1 MKIVVDSVEVVRN
14 YIRDFGRKLKIRKE
28 NSYLEIRKL
37 EDELSASIEHAPE
50 QDHTTT
56 RVAGQFAWK
65 FWLIG
70 AGTALLGYFLFQSL
84 DIIYL
89 ILTAFVISMAIEN
102 VIRFFQRRCS
112 RGVSMLISY
121 LLLLIF
127 AFLGLLIVVPFLVQQ
142 FADLITVLIDRV
154 SIIQQTIQHEGLET
168 IITKAKIP

>member
-1 MKIVVDSVEVVRN
+1 
-14 YIRDFGRKLKIRKE
+14 
-28 NSYLEIRKL
+28 
-37 EDELSASIEHAPE
+37 
-50 QDHTTT
+50 

-89 ILTAFVISMAIEN
+89 ILTAFVISIAIEN